1 MLAEIGEG
9 QRPVEDGGV
18 DFFGVEVVEKS
29 FEVLVTDLDETRPV
43 PGVAAEGVD
52 CSFEDLW
59 LLYVWARGVSIAS
72 VESQS
77 NSDCGTGSYN
87 SHGFVQAYNGTGCN
101 ESAKRTLNSAAQRPP
116 TGDSR

>member
-29 FEVLVTDLDETRPV
+29 FAVLVTDLDETRPV

-52 CSFEDLW
+52 CSFEDFLVAVR
-59 LLYVWARGVSIAS
+59 LGERS
-72 VESQS
+72 VHRF
-77 NSDCGTGSYN
+77 C
-87 SHGFVQAYNGTGCN
+87 
-101 ESAKRTLNSAAQRPP
+101 
-116 TGDSR
+116 